1 VRLLALA
8 LEGKGLVAS
17 ADRPGVAVAVAV
29 GRLTLWPRLRR
40 VETLLGGE
48 FTSPG
53 SSSSAPTDVTT
64 PEPGGSAAS
73 PMARLVTALEAMG
86 AHLLAGRVG
95 SVREVSIAGDALVL
109 HCGGLPLA
117 TRKSLRE
124 AVEQL
129 GAAARAAGLPGDVR
143 VDEDGPAAEKQEQ
156 GLRARVEAD
165 EGVRRVLEVFG
176 GRLDSVEEK
185 P

>member
-1 VRLLALA
+1 
-8 LEGKGLVAS
+8 
-17 ADRPGVAVAVAV
+17 
-29 GRLTLWPRLRR
+29 
-40 VETLLGGE
+40 
-48 FTSPG
+48 
-53 SSSSAPTDVTT
+53 
-64 PEPGGSAAS
+64 
-73 PMARLVTALEAMG
+73 MG

-95 SVREVSIAGDALVL
+95 SVREVSIVGDTLVL
-109 HCGGLPLA
+109 HCGGLPA
-117 TRKSLRE
+117 STRKSLRE

-129 GAAARAAGLPGDVR
+129 TGAARRAGLAGACRGGRRRRRRREQRD
-143 VDEDGPAAEKQEQ
+143 Q